1 MAIPE
6 TTLELIERFER
17 NRDAYQSSAYNEFQ
31 LRKEFLDPLFESLGW
46 ICRTSSAMLRPTK
59 MLYTLILR
67 VLPVRAT
74 MQGKARIGKARQRTA

>member
-31 LRKEFLDPLFESLGW
+31 LRKEFLDPLFD
-46 ICRTSSAMLRPTK
+46 RTLRDNPH
-59 MLYTLILR
+59 
-67 VLPVRAT
+67 P
-74 MQGKARIGKARQRTA
+74 